1 MKVLVAYA
9 TVTGNTEVIAR
20 AIASAI
26 PGADLKKLPADVN
39 PHDYDFIFAGFWC
52 DKGTPDEVWQAFQKE
67 AKAKPIAYFGTMGGD
82 PNSERGQAWVNKVA
96 GLFPCE
102 NFKGLRVWQ
111 GKIDPKILAAMAK
124 MPGAKRM
131 PSGCCVMC
139 GSRCWPCC
147 IRSCPSSPRRSGSRS
162 LGFRVS

>member
-1 MKVLVAYA
+1 M
-9 TVTGNTEVIAR
+9 AR

-124 MPGAKRM
+124 MPGAKPMTPERQARLDEAAKH
-131 PSGCCVMC
+131 PTAEDRAQAGA
-139 GSRCWPCC
+139 WA
-147 IRSCPSSPRRSGSRS
+147 
-162 LGFRVS
+162 LELLKNFRNDK

>member
-1 MKVLVAYA
+1 M
-9 TVTGNTEVIAR
+9 
-20 AIASAI
+20 
-26 PGADLKKLPADVN
+26 
-39 PHDYDFIFAGFWC
+39 
-52 DKGTPDEVWQAFQKE
+52 AFQKE

-124 MPGAKRM
+124 MPGAKPVTPERQARLDEAAKH
-131 PSGCCVMC
+131 PTAEDQAQAGAW
-139 GSRCWPCC
+139 GLELLENF
-147 IRSCPSSPRRSGSRS
+147 RSGK
-162 LGFRVS
+162 